1 MILYSG
7 EKVRC
12 PLSDTYTGCPCSPNQ
27 YPNQYHRAMDVSHL
41 DAQMTEALNAMWWR

>member
-27 YPNQYHRAMDVSHL
+27 YHRAMDVSHL